1 MKWSWCTEGEQGGQ
15 LTDATAA
22 VGELS
27 PALIKCDN
35 FLESGKSIRDEN
47 SVSE

>member
-1 MKWSWCTEGEQGGQ
+1 MQGGQ

-27 PALIKCDN
+27 PVYTTYGEY
-35 FLESGKSIRDEN
+35 FESGKSIRDEN
-47 SVSE
+47 DRVE